1 MDLSS
6 LFWNIVVILDLLWE
20 NLMIRMKIR
29 LERESKFPSAKM
41 YRPIDC
47 IYHTARF
54 SQSGRET
61 TPQNDFEIHV
71 MHDIRFFL
79 FVQAD

>member
-1 MDLSS
+1 MGKFD
-6 LFWNIVVILDLLWE
+6 DPHE
-20 NLMIRMKIR
+20 NPFGEGIEISI
-29 LERESKFPSAKM
+29 SKKCTE
-41 YRPIDC
+41 PIDC